1 MGQLISTQNK
11 EFIQQFDV
19 QKVEMEYLYQAL
31 NVEHPE
37 LLDPERDAK
46 RIEECD
52 TELGRLKSKVAD
64 PEVQILLNDQRN
76 RILATT
82 KYVKNKKQLTP

>member
-19 QKVEMEYLYQAL
+19 QKVEMDYLYQAL

-46 RIEECD
+46 RIEECN
-52 TELGRLKSKVAD
+52 TELGHLKSKVAD
-64 PEVQILLNDQRN
+64 PEVQIF
-76 RILATT
+76 
-82 KYVKNKKQLTP
+82 

>member
-1 MGQLISTQNK
+1 MGQLISAQNK

-19 QKVEMEYLYQAL
+19 QKVEMDYLYQAL

-46 RIEECD
+46 D
-52 TELGRLKSKVAD
+52 
-64 PEVQILLNDQRN
+64 
-76 RILATT
+76 
-82 KYVKNKKQLTP
+82 